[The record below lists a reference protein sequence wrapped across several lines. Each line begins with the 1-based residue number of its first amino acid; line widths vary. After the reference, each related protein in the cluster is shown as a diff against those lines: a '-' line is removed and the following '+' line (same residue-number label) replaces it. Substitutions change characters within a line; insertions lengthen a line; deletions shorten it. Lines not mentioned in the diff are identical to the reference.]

1 MDSRRA
7 TLFNLNARKE
17 IVMPIKLVIFDVDG
31 TILQS
36 FGWQYI
42 HQNLGTWDAAKE
54 YSQQFFNNQITY
66 EEWARLDTALWK
78 GQTIAKIREII
89 EQMPYTTGA
98 RETLAALKRKGI
110 RTYLLSAGLS
120 QVAERVQKETGID
133 GYTANTL
140 LVKDGFLTGEVEVN
154 VSFHSKDRNL
164 PRILQRF
171 NVTQNEC
178 AAVGDDP
185 TLIPLFKKVALAIAF
200 NPTSKEVEENA
211 DVTVK
216 NKDFRKILPH
226 LLKNNRS

>member
-1 MDSRRA
+1 M
-7 TLFNLNARKE
+7 T
-17 IVMPIKLVIFDVDG
+17 IKLVVFDVDG

-36 FGWQYI
+36 YSWQYI
-42 HQNLGTWDAAKE
+42 HQNLHTWDTAKK
-54 YSQQFFNNQITY
+54 YSDLFFNSHITY

-78 GQTIAKIREII
+78 GQTIGRIREII

-98 RETLAALKRKGI
+98 RETLAILKRRGI
-110 RTYLLSAGLS
+110 GTYLLSAGLS
-120 QVAERVQKETGID
+120 QVAERIQKETRID

-140 LVKDGFLTGEVEVN
+140 LVKDGFLTGEVKVN

-164 PRILQRF
+164 PDILQRF

-185 TLIPLFKKVALAIAF
+185 TLIPLFRKVALAIAF
-200 NPTSKEVEENA
+200 NPVSKEVEENA

-216 NKDFRKILPH
+216 NKDFRKILPY
-226 LLKNNRS
+226 LLKNNGSARAKV